1 MLNIERLNLA
11 REGCQANESKTG
23 ISETNRYF
31 YSEKNGKEQLK
42 MQDAGFISCAHGN
55 FLQSFTD
62 LLYFNLY
69 SV

>member
-1 MLNIERLNLA
+1 MR
-11 REGCQANESKTG
+11 GCQANKIKIG
-23 ISETNRYF
+23 IFETKRYF
-31 YSEKNGKEQLK
+31 YSEKNGKEQFK
-42 MQDAGFISCAHGN
+42 MQDARFISCVHGN